1 MEKDMKNFTQSTFNP
16 TTDHNAR
23 FIKKNLVL
31 NTNTV
36 DALLTYIE
44 NGGTITVCNP
54 GRRNAANTSFPLVKG
69 TVANR
74 GAKQVNLTSAGI
86 KAKG

>member
-1 MEKDMKNFTQSTFNP
+1 MKNFAQSTFNP

-23 FIKKNLVL
+23 FAKKNLKL
-31 NTNTV
+31 NVNTI
-36 DALLTYIE
+36 DALLTYFE
-44 NGGTITVCNP
+44 NNGTITVCKP
-54 GRRNAANTSFPLVKG
+54 GKRNTTNTSFPMVKG
-69 TVANR
+69 SVSNR